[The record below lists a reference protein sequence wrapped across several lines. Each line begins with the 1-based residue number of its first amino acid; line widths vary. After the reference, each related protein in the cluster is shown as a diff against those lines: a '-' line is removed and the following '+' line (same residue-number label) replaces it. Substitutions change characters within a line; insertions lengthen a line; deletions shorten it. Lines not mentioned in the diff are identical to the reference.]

1 MQIFTFLMDFEGG
14 TYVSQ
19 HAAVDLKLA
28 VQAWVGAIDLASI
41 EGIGI
46 GDRQEFA
53 KQMSKSG
60 TTPLSGMNNVWCIDG
75 ILSDRLALVHIV
87 KTAS

>member
-28 VQAWVGAIDLASI
+28 VQEENEKRRHNKKNAP
-41 EGIGI
+41 
-46 GDRQEFA
+46 DRKA
-53 KQMSKSG
+53 
-60 TTPLSGMNNVWCIDG
+60 V
-75 ILSDRLALVHIV
+75 R
-87 KTAS
+87 